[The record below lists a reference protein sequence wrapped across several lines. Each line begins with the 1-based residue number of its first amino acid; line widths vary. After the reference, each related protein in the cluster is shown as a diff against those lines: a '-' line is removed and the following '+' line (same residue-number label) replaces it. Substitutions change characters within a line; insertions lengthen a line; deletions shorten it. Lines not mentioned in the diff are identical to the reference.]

1 MYCTE
6 NSEINDEMD
15 GVEGIDSCSESQ
27 TENGEL
33 HEGKESTKQ
42 ECRDKKSTQSLE
54 RNVNIGLGKVSL

>member
-15 GVEGIDSCSESQ
+15 GVEGIDSFSESP
-27 TENGEL
+27 TKNGEL

-42 ECRDKKSTQSLE
+42 DCRDKKNQHN
-54 RNVNIGLGKVSL
+54 R